1 MKPLTD
7 EDLNAAGKVLLVIV
21 AFVILLFSTQS
32 NAQTYTISK
41 SLVDSNYVIDFE
53 DEFIDNH
60 YFEGQRVKYYG
71 KLDLTENEYKQLIK
85 DIKKSLK
92 QNEIDIDRA
101 NYAVLKYGWVKDTVW
116 VYYDEKAF
124 SVTKKD
130 ISILNSKL

>member
-71 KLDLTENEYKQLIK
+71 KLDLTEKEYKQLIK

-92 QNEIDIDRA
+92 QNEIEIDRA

>member
-21 AFVILLFSTQS
+21 AFVILLFSIES

-60 YFEGQRVKYYG
+60 YFEGQLVKYYG

-92 QNEIDIDRA
+92 QNEIEIDRA

-116 VYYDEKAF
+116 VYYNEKAF

>member
-21 AFVILLFSTQS
+21 AFVILLFSIES

-92 QNEIDIDRA
+92 QNEIEIDRA

-130 ISILNSKL
+130 ISILNSKI

>member
-21 AFVILLFSTQS
+21 AFVILLFSIES

-92 QNEIDIDRA
+92 QNEIEIDRA

-116 VYYDEKAF
+116 VYYNEKAF

-130 ISILNSKL
+130 ISILNNKL

>member
-7 EDLNAAGKVLLVIV
+7 EDLNVAGKVLLVIV

-92 QNEIDIDRA
+92 QNEIEIDRA

-130 ISILNSKL
+130 ISILDSI

>member
-1 MKPLTD
+1 M
-7 EDLNAAGKVLLVIV
+7 EAIGKVILVII
-21 AFVILLFSTQS
+21 AFLAFMYSIEG
-32 NAQTYTISK
+32 NAQTYTVTK
-41 SLVDSNYVIDFE
+41 CDMHNHYVIDFE

-92 QNEIDIDRA
+92 QNEIEIDRA

>member
-21 AFVILLFSTQS
+21 AFVILLFSIES

-92 QNEIDIDRA
+92 QNEIEIDRA

-116 VYYDEKAF
+116 VYYNEKAF

>member
-1 MKPLTD
+1 MRPLTD

-21 AFVILLFSTQS
+21 AFVILLFSIES

-71 KLDLTENEYKQLIK
+71 KLDLTQKEYKQLIK

-92 QNEIDIDRA
+92 QNEIEIDRA

>member
-1 MKPLTD
+1 M
-7 EDLNAAGKVLLVIV
+7 EAIGKVILVII
-21 AFVILLFSTQS
+21 AFLAFMYSIEG
-32 NAQTYTISK
+32 NAQTYTVTK
-41 SLVDSNYVIDFE
+41 CDMHNHYVIDFE

-92 QNEIDIDRA
+92 QTEIEIDRE

-116 VYYDEKAF
+116 VYYNEKAF

-130 ISILNSKL
+130 ISILNNKL

>member
-71 KLDLTENEYKQLIK
+71 KLDLTEKEYKQLIK

-92 QNEIDIDRA
+92 QNEIEIDRA

-116 VYYDEKAF
+116 VYYNEKAF

>member
-71 KLDLTENEYKQLIK
+71 KLNLTENEYKQLIK

-92 QNEIDIDRA
+92 QNEIEIDRA

-116 VYYDEKAF
+116 VYYNEKAF

>member
-21 AFVILLFSTQS
+21 AFVILLFSIES

-92 QNEIDIDRA
+92 QNEIEIDRA

>member
-92 QNEIDIDRA
+92 QNEIEIDRA

-124 SVTKKD
+124 SVTKK
-130 ISILNSKL
+130 IYQF

>member
-1 MKPLTD
+1 MRPLTD

-21 AFVILLFSTQS
+21 AFVILLFSIES

-71 KLDLTENEYKQLIK
+71 KLDLTQKEYKQLIK

-92 QNEIDIDRA
+92 QNEIEIDRV

>member
-21 AFVILLFSTQS
+21 AFVILLFSIES

-60 YFEGQRVKYYG
+60 YFEGERVKYYG
-71 KLDLTENEYKQLIK
+71 KLDLTQNEYKQLIK

-92 QNEIDIDRA
+92 QTEIEIDRE

-116 VYYDEKAF
+116 VYYNEKAF

-130 ISILNSKL
+130 ISILNNKL